1 MEEKKAIRKQVY
13 AARKACT
20 DEKGGSGQQEDH
32 GEYPFPAGI

>member
-20 DEKGGSGQQEDH
+20 DEKVEADSRRITD
-32 GEYPFPAGI
+32 PFPAGI